1 MVNTVVG
8 VWLNDEPLPLAMIA
22 GEHDVIAAEDHA
34 ADDVQT
40 WVTSARTMEEAAETM
55 RASLLA

>member
-8 VWLNDEPLPLAMIA
+8 VWLNDEPLPLAMFA
-22 GEHDVIAAEDHA
+22 GEHHALDSEDHP
-34 ADDVQT
+34 ADDLQT
-40 WVTSARTMEEAAETM
+40 WVASAPTMEEAAETM